1 MARPLRRA
9 ALALAMLSALAVAAP
24 ASADTESELD
34 AAKARVAD
42 VRARLAS
49 VTAEW
54 QATETRLAET
64 QAAVDQARA
73 RIAELEAR
81 LDQISLRLDRRVRAI
96 YIAGGNGT
104 LGVLLD
110 SATFTDFADRLQFAT
125 NIAQGDEDLATE
137 VAVQSEQ
144 LDRERARFVK
154 EAKAQAEAAQ
164 ALEGQKASIGGIL
177 EEAQALYDE
186 LYQEF
191 KEEQQRQ
198 AIGLPAP
205 TAGGGPFPAG
215 GSGAISICP
224 VQGPVSFVDSFGWPR
239 PGGRTHQGIDMISP
253 YGTPIV
259 ATHAGNAVRAPNTL
273 GGNAV
278 ILYHEGS
285 SDWTYYAHMSSY
297 GAEGAVS
304 AGTVIG
310 YVGATGDTSVN
321 HLHFEY
327 HPGGGS
333 AINPYGMLL
342 AVC

>member
-1 MARPLRRA
+1 MN
-9 ALALAMLSALAVAAP
+9 
-24 ASADTESELD
+24 

-49 VTAEW
+49 VTQQW
-54 QATETRLAET
+54 QETETQLAQT
-64 QAAVDQARA
+64 QAAVAQARE

-81 LDQISLRLDRRVRAI
+81 LQHIQLRLDRRVRAI
-96 YIAGGNGT
+96 YIGGGTET
-104 LGVLLD
+104 LGALLG
-110 SATFTDFADRLQFAT
+110 STTFTDFADRLQFAT

-144 LDRERARFVK
+144 LTRERARYAQQA
-154 EAKAQAEAAQ
+154 EEQAKAAD
-164 ALEGQKASIGGIL
+164 ALEGQKASIGSL
-177 EEAQALYDE
+177 LQEAQDLYDE
-186 LYQEF
+186 LYAKYED
-191 KEEQQRQ
+191 EQAQRQ
-198 AIGLPAP
+198 IGLPP
-205 TAGGGPFPAG
+205 QSGGGGGSYPVG

-239 PGGRTHQGIDMISP
+239 PGGRTHQGIDMIAP
-253 YGTPIV
+253 YGTPVV
-259 ATHAGNAVRAPNTL
+259 ATHDGNAVQAPNSL

-278 ILYHEGS
+278 ILYHSGS
-285 SDWTYYAHMSSY
+285 SDWTYYAHFSSY
-297 GAEGAVS
+297 GASGQVG

-310 YVGATGDTSVN
+310 YVGSTGDTNVN

-333 AINPYGMLL
+333 AIDPYGMLL

>member
-1 MARPLRRA
+1 MN
-9 ALALAMLSALAVAAP
+9 
-24 ASADTESELD
+24 D
-34 AAKARVAD
+34 AKARVAD

-49 VTAEW
+49 VTQQW
-54 QATETRLAET
+54 QETETALAQT
-64 QAAVDQARA
+64 QAAVAQAQE

-81 LDQISLRLDRRVRAI
+81 LHHIKDRLDRRVRAI
-96 YIAGGNGT
+96 YIGGGT
-104 LGVLLD
+104 ETIGALLG
-110 SATFTDFADRLQFAT
+110 SASFTDFADRLQFAT

-144 LDRERARFVK
+144 LARERARYAK
-154 EAKAQAEAAQ
+154 QAQEQAKAAA
-164 ALEGQKASIGGIL
+164 ALEDQKASIGSL
-177 EEAQALYDE
+177 LQEAQDLYDE
-186 LYQEF
+186 LYAKYRDEQE
-191 KEEQQRQ
+191 RLR
-198 AIGLPAP
+198 AIGLPP
-205 TAGGGPFPAG
+205 QGGGGGGGSYPVG

-239 PGGRTHQGIDMISP
+239 PGGRTHQGIDMIAP
-253 YGTPIV
+253 YGTPVV
-259 ATHAGNAVRAPNTL
+259 ATHAGNAVQAPNTL

-285 SDWTYYAHMSSY
+285 SDWTYYAHFSSY
-297 GAEGAVS
+297 GASGQVG

-310 YVGATGDTSVN
+310 YVGSTGDTNVN

-333 AINPYGMLL
+333 AIDPYGMLL

>member
-1 MARPLRRA
+1 VALCLALLA
-9 ALALAMLSALAVAAP
+9 ALALALP
-24 ASADTESELD
+24 ARADTESEME

-49 VTAEW
+49 VTEQW
-54 QATETRLAET
+54 QETETELAQT
-64 QAAVDQARA
+64 QAAVGQARA

-81 LDQISLRLDRRVRAI
+81 LQHIRVRLDRRVRAM
-96 YIAGGNGT
+96 YIGGGT
-104 LGVLLD
+104 ETIGALLG

-144 LDRERARFVK
+144 LTRERARYI
-154 EAKAQAEAAQ
+154 AQAERQAKAAA
-164 ALEGQKASIGGIL
+164 ALEDQKASIGAIL
-177 EEAQALYDE
+177 QEAQDLYAE
-186 LYQEF
+186 LEQEF
-191 KEEQQRQ
+191 EDEQARKALQ
-198 AIGLPAP
+198 LPAQSGP
-205 TAGGGPFPAG
+205 GGSFPVG

-239 PGGRTHQGIDMISP
+239 PGGRTHQGIDMIAP
-253 YGTPIV
+253 YGTPVV
-259 ATHAGNAVRAPNTL
+259 ATHAGNAVRAPNSL

-278 ILYHEGS
+278 ILYHSGS
-285 SDWTYYAHMSSY
+285 SDWTYYAHFSSY
-297 GAEGAVS
+297 GASGQVG

-310 YVGATGDTSVN
+310 YVGATGDTNVN

-327 HPGGGS
+327 HPGGGA
-333 AINPYGMLL
+333 AIDPYGMLL